1 VNLVSSDL
9 FFRRMPEIKKIPLFP
24 LHLFLLPGERS
35 ELHIFEERYKE
46 LVRHCVSENEV
57 FGIACNARENWKNF
71 GSLVRISSI
80 LKHYEQGEMDVE
92 IECIGLFRLKKF
104 FYTVDERLWP
114 GGYVEDWSNPLL
126 PESEQLESVPHGSAD
141 STDIY
146 DLNLSLS
153 DKLRFAS
160 IIDGSAQSEFVASR
174 KRLLELLEEQ
184 EEACYNDLIYLN

>member
-1 VNLVSSDL
+1 
-9 FFRRMPEIKKIPLFP
+9 MPEVKKIPLFP

-46 LVRHCVSENEV
+46 LVRHCVSEDEV

-104 FYTVDERLWP
+104 FYTVDEQLWP

-126 PESEQLESVPHGSAD
+126 PDLDHWKVALDGHAQR
-141 STDIY
+141 TNIY

-153 DKLRFAS
+153 DKLHFAS
-160 IIDGSAQSEFVASR
+160 IVDGPAQSEFLASR

-184 EEACYNDLIYLN
+184 EEACYNELIYLN